1 MPQLAGKVALISG
14 SARGQGACEAQLFV
28 AEGARVMVSD
38 VLEAEGARLAAELG
52 AAGAF
57 VPLDTTSEPAWNR
70 AVAATLERFGRLDI
84 LINNAG
90 IFTPGSIASTS
101 LDDYLRIVNV
111 NQVGVFLGMKAALP
125 ALKAQGGSVV
135 NISSVAGL
143 HGSPSAFAYGAT
155 KWAVRGMTKS
165 AALEF
170 APFGIR
176 VNSVHPG
183 VVETAMVAD
192 LMDTD
197 GMRKMIAETPLGRAG
212 QVEDVAQLVL
222 FLASE
227 ASAYCTGAEFVIDG
241 GRIAR

>member
-14 SARGQGACEAQLFV
+14 SARGQGECEARLFV

-38 VLEAEGARLAAELG
+38 VLEADGAKVAAELG
-52 AAGAF
+52 DSGGF
-57 VPLDTTSEPAWNR
+57 VPLDTTSEAGWDR

-84 LINNAG
+84 LVNNAG
-90 IFTPGSIASTS
+90 IFMPGSVATTS
-101 LDDYLRIVNV
+101 LSDFMRIVSV

-125 ALKAQGGSVV
+125 ALKAHGGAIV

-143 HGSPSAFAYGAT
+143 HGSPNAMGYGAT

-176 VNSVHPG
+176 VNSVHPS
-183 VVETAMVAD
+183 VVETPMVAH
-192 LMDTD
+192 LMETE
-197 GMRKMIAETPLGRAG
+197 GMKKMIAETPLGRAG
-212 QVEDVAQLVL
+212 TVDDVAAMVL
-222 FLASE
+222 FLASD
-227 ASAYCTGAEFVIDG
+227 ASAYCTGGEFVIDG
-241 GRIAR
+241 GRVAR